1 MGRKSKY
8 SSEEKLTILN
18 EADEMGV
25 SSVADMHHISESTI
39 RSWQLFYEY
48 QGVEGLA
55 ATHSNQRY
63 SQEFKYS
70 LVEQF
75 E

>member
-1 MGRKSKY
+1 M
-8 SSEEKLTILN
+8 N

-25 SSVADMHHISESTI
+25 SNVANKYHISESTI
-39 RSWQLFYEY
+39 RSWQLLYKY

-55 ATHSNQRY
+55 AIHSNQRY
-63 SQEFKYS
+63 SREFKYS

-75 E
+75 EQSGELIEVFAI